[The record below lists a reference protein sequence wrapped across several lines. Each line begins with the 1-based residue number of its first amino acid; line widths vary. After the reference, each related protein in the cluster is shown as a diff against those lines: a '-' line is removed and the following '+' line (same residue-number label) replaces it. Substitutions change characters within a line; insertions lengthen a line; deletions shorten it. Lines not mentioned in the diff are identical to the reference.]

1 MMMKKV
7 LLSSV
12 MTIIFFSH
20 SAMAGGGGVGA
31 CNGPCGSEYTQIL
44 NSIQLA
50 DSFSQ
55 DALRFQNEILRY
67 EVMLKNLADNPLGVT
82 GPNLQLLVDNQAKIM
97 AYGSSIGQSMSQV
110 DKNVAKAFNN
120 PTATSFGVKFGI
132 AANIA
137 LDQLRTAM
145 LDHGLQHDNAQSDS
159 ANIQK
164 LVDKVR
170 QSGGDKGA
178 IQALGELNAA
188 QLQEAQQ
195 YRQLFSEQSQAVN
208 MAMGADIAA
217 KRDAQAQ
224 SDAVK
229 TGFND
234 PPIGA
239 TAKLPSAR
247 TSYKTLDLFK

>member
-1 MMMKKV
+1 MMKKV
-7 LLSSV
+7 LV
-12 MTIIFFSH
+12 FSAMFITLFNH
-20 SAMAGGGGVGA
+20 SAMAGGGAAGA
-31 CNGPCGSEYTQIL
+31 CNGPCGSEYTQLI
-44 NSIQLA
+44 NSVQLA
-50 DSFSQ
+50 DSFTQ

-67 EVMLKNLADNPLGVT
+67 EAMLKNLADNPLGVT

-97 AYGSSIGQSMSQV
+97 AYGAAIGQGMSQV

-120 PTATSFGVKFGI
+120 PNASTFGVKFGI

-159 ANIQK
+159 ANISR

-234 PPIGA
+234 PPIGS

>member
-1 MMMKKV
+1 MMVKKISAFFAV
-7 LLSSV
+7 FTILLN
-12 MTIIFFSH
+12 H
-20 SAMAGGGGVGA
+20 SAMAGGGGAGA
-31 CNGPCGSEYTQIL
+31 CDGPCGSEYTQLI
-44 NSIQLA
+44 NSVQLA

-97 AYGSSIGQSMSQV
+97 AYGSTIGQSMSQV
-110 DKNVAKAFNN
+110 DQNVAKAFKN
-120 PTATSFGVKFGI
+120 PNAQSFGVKFGV
-132 AANIA
+132 AANMA

-217 KRDAQAQ
+217 KKDAQAQ
-224 SDAVK
+224 SDTVK
-229 TGFND
+229 TGFSD
-234 PPIGA
+234 PAIGS
-239 TAKLPSAR
+239 TAKLPSSR
-247 TSYKTLDLFK
+247 TSYKTLGLFK